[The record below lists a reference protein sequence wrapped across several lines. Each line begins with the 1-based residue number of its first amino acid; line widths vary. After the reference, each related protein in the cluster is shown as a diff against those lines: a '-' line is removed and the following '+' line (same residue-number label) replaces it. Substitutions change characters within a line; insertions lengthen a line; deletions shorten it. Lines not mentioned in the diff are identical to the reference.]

1 MQSFLRQAVSL
12 VLLAAAGCCGSS
24 GPAPRDIVPARGT
37 LTYRGQPVPDAQLTF
52 RGDDPSEPAFA
63 VTDSNGRFRCMTN
76 DSSEGM
82 PPGEYVITV
91 SRPRGG
97 IPEKYVTADTSPLLI
112 VVEEGAENDLEI
124 KLED

>member
-1 MQSFLRQAVSL
+1 
-12 VLLAAAGCCGSS
+12 
-24 GPAPRDIVPARGT
+24 
-37 LTYRGQPVPDAQLTF
+37 
-52 RGDDPSEPAFA
+52 
-63 VTDSNGRFRCMTN
+63 MTN